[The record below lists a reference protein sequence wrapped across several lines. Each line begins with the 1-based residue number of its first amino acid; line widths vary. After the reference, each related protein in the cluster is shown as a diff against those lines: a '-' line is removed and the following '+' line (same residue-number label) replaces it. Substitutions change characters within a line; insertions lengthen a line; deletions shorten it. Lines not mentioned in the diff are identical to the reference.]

1 MSCDSIIMGKKV
13 KWSWT
18 SALIGAA
25 AAAATTVVFRA
36 KPKLPKFRLVSLTA
50 LQLKLTGAGEEEEKE
65 KLKFPRV
72 DADLILTIHV
82 TNPNIL
88 PVRYSATSLS
98 IYYDGSLLGSAQV
111 PPGSQPPNSCQLLR
125 LPARLNGL
133 ELAQHAKRFIGDVAK
148 RKMVLDAEVDIC
160 GWAKVILWDPKFKVH
175 VDSHIVVDPVLLDV
189 IDQENVSQ
197 MELFVK

>member
-1 MSCDSIIMGKKV
+1 MGKKV

-25 AAAATTVVFRA
+25 AATATTVVFRA

-50 LQLKLTGAGEEEEKE
+50 LQLKLTVAGEEKE

-111 PPGSQPPNSCQLLR
+111 PAGSQPPNSCQLLR
-125 LPARLNGL
+125 LPARLNGH

-148 RKMVLDAEVDIC
+148 RKMVLDAEVDIS
-160 GWAKVILWDPKFKVH
+160 GWTKGILWGPKFKVH